1 MWIKELETTKNV
13 CSVGVLRLTI
23 DTYRDYK
30 EFLLAMII
38 KEQSQ
43 IQIFF
48 FVSQDGCCVQAR
60 LRTKTLH
67 PLDGPRRTR
76 SLYITNK

>member
-1 MWIKELETTKNV
+1 VWIKELETTKNV

-48 FVSQDGCCVQAR
+48 LSVRMVVVC
-60 LRTKTLH
+60 K
-67 PLDGPRRTR
+67 LD
-76 SLYITNK
+76 